1 MSEENSGDESRP
13 TPPAGPRG
21 AGGPPSGPAGG
32 PPSGPRG
39 GGDGPPSGP
48 RGGGDG
54 PPSGPRGGGD
64 GPPSGPRGGGDGPG
78 GFRSDGPGGGGGGF
92 RGDGPRGGGRG
103 RPGDRGDRPRAP
115 QTVKGR
121 LRAKARKKA
130 RRLQKQKARSG
141 QAVVRGKVSRLTTD
155 QTLEVDYRDPKTLRY
170 FLTET
175 GKIVPRRISGNTAKQ
190 QREVCLAIKRARH
203 LALLAYPGQED

>member
-1 MSEENSGDESRP
+1 MSEETPGGSDRP
-13 TPPAGPRG
+13 TPPTGPAADRDGRSGPPTGPRG
-21 AGGPPSGPAGG
+21 DGG

-39 GGDGPPSGP
+39 GGDRPGF
-48 RGGGDG
+48 GD
-54 PPSGPRGGGD
+54 R
-64 GPPSGPRGGGDGPG
+64 
-78 GFRSDGPGGGGGGF
+78 PGGGGGGRF
-92 RGDGPRGGGRG
+92 GDRPGGGGGGRFGG
-103 RPGDRGDRPRAP
+103 RGGRDDRPRAP

-130 RRLQKQKARSG
+130 RRLQKQAARTG
-141 QAVVRGKVSRLTTD
+141 KVFARKKVSRLTTD
-155 QTLEVDYRDPKTLRY
+155 SQLEIDYRDPKTLRY

-203 LALLAYPGQED
+203 LALVAFPGQVD

>member
-1 MSEENSGDESRP
+1 VN
-13 TPPAGPRG
+13 
-21 AGGPPSGPAGG
+21 G

-48 RGGGDG
+48 RGGGGFGDR
-54 PPSGPRGGGD
+54 PSGGYGD
-64 GPPSGPRGGGDGPG
+64 R
-78 GFRSDGPGGGGGGF
+78 PGGGF
-92 RGDGPRGGGRG
+92 GDRPGGGRFGGRGG

-130 RRLQKQKARSG
+130 RRLQKQAARTGKVFSHK
-141 QAVVRGKVSRLTTD
+141 KVSRLTTD
-155 QTLEVDYRDPKTLRY
+155 SQLDVDYRDPKTLRY

-203 LALLAYPGQED
+203 LALIAYPGQVD